1 MKNRKKL
8 LIIIPI
14 LLLIVIIFM
23 FMNASSLKKL
33 FADINSLS
41 MGMTTFKDWSES
53 PTTLDSK
60 YSNSTIFLTKDSS
73 FEVYRNKDGE
83 VKKYMCDYSKFNG
96 SDTYTTE
103 A

>member
-60 YSNSTIFLTKDSS
+60 YSNSTIF
-73 FEVYRNKDGE
+73 
-83 VKKYMCDYSKFNG
+83 
-96 SDTYTTE
+96 
-103 A
+103 